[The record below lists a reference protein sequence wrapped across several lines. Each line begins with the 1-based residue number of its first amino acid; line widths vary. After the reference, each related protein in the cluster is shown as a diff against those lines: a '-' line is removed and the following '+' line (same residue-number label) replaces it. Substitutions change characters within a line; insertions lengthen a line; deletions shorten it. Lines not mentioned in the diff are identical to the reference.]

1 MTENHRAEGRLESVR
16 LRRMMG
22 TGVIADSFGDS
33 RYAVCSVLH
42 GMRMPISWKV
52 DGRARKY
59 SEVCLMFR
67 RHPGL
72 DVHSSTHSLGDLK
85 WKAWGVTAEPE
96 VKTKLIES
104 ERWCKPYPH
113 WLLYLTCP
121 RFSLGLHGSRFRW
134 DLFRRVRS
142 RNCRP
147 CAWGD
152 RSETRCKPH
161 PIIR

>member
-33 RYAVCSVLH
+33 RYVYSVFN

-52 DGRARKY
+52 DGRPRKY
-59 SEVCLMFR
+59 EEVCSMSR

-72 DVHSSTHSLGDLK
+72 DVRSSTHSLGDLK

-104 ERWCKPYPH
+104 QWWCKPY
-113 WLLYLTCP
+113 LKGC
-121 RFSLGLHGSRFRW
+121 G
-134 DLFRRVRS
+134 V
-142 RNCRP
+142 
-147 CAWGD
+147 
-152 RSETRCKPH
+152 
-161 PIIR
+161 